1 MKRLIIKTT
10 VFFVVVILVTTTSF
24 AQKFHLAL
32 NYNTATPLSS
42 GLKDYVSK
50 TSFRGFQGSILYN
63 INQQFR
69 LGLQASYND
78 LYEKYPRQVY
88 KTTNGSDLSAVL
100 TNTMQITPVLVKAE
114 YTMTKDQW
122 IQPYV
127 GLGAGINFVNFSQFY
142 GEFEY
147 NKFST
152 KAAFSGDLGVLI
164 PFSKTSHYGA
174 RLSTSYNF
182 SPFNE
187 EGIQHIDTWNVQA
200 GIVVPLK

>member
-1 MKRLIIKTT
+1 MRRLLMKGT
-10 VFFVVVILVTTTSF
+10 VFFVVVILVATNSF

-42 GLKDYVSK
+42 GFKDYVSK

-63 INQQFR
+63 LDQQFR
-69 LGLQASYND
+69 VGLQASYND
-78 LYEKYPRQVY
+78 FYEKFPRQVY
-88 KTTNGSDLSAVL
+88 KTTNGADISTVL
-100 TNTMQITPVLVKAE
+100 TNTMQVTPVLVKGE
-114 YTMTKDQW
+114 YSPVKDAW

-127 GLGAGINFVNFSQFY
+127 GLGAGVNFVNFSQFY

-152 KAAFSGDLGVLI
+152 KAAFSGDVGVLI
-164 PFSKTSHYGA
+164 PFSKAGHYGA

-187 EGIQHIDTWNVQA
+187 GGIKHIDSWNIQA
-200 GIVVPLK
+200 GVVVPLK